1 MAGNA
6 RLVAQ
11 LGDFEQH
18 HIVVA
23 IEADVVHGLHMAR
36 LFAFEPQLVAGTT
49 EVHRALELRGFFEG
63 FSVHPSK
70 HQHIAGA
77 GFLGD
82 DGHQAL
88 RVPLNLIKPI
98 HALNLPLVTNAQE
111 FPARA
116 CAAWLPE
123 RCIRRSEKCWRP
135 ALRPRRLAARHR
147 PDGPNFPPRLKQSR
161 ALGHCR

>member
-11 LGDFEQH
+11 LRDFEQH

-49 EVHRALELRGFFEG
+49 EVHRALELRGFLKG
-63 FSVHPSK
+63 LAVHPSK
-70 HQHIAGA
+70 HQHIARA
-77 GFLGD
+77 GFLGN

-88 RVPLNLIKPI
+88 HVPFNLIEPI
-98 HALNLPLVTNAQE
+98 QALNLPLV
-111 FPARA
+111 
-116 CAAWLPE
+116 
-123 RCIRRSEKCWRP
+123 
-135 ALRPRRLAARHR
+135 
-147 PDGPNFPPRLKQSR
+147 
-161 ALGHCR
+161 